1 MSASSDFLLSM
12 CIPLGLAGAGALMG
26 LYQCY
31 QRNNLQIDEKSYII
45 SEPKSYETKHENVVI
60 ICNNPTVHFTVV
72 YVQPTA
78 ESSIQT

>member
-1 MSASSDFLLSM
+1 MSASSDFILSM

-31 QRNNLQIDEKSYII
+31 QRNNLQIDEKSHII
-45 SEPKSYETKHENVVI
+45 SEPTHENVVI
-60 ICNNPTVHFTVV
+60 VCNNPTVHFTVV
-72 YVQPTA
+72 YVQPTS